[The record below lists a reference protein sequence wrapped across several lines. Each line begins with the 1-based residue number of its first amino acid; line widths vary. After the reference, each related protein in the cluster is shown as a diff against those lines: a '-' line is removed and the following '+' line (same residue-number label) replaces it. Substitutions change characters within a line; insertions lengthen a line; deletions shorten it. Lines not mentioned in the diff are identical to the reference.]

1 MHELTGPGY
10 NLNLYYLKTIN
21 NITYKIYLYLKY
33 LIRNAFIVDFLI
45 ITFVCNDK

>member
-21 NITYKIYLYLKY
+21 NITYEIYLHLKYY
-33 LIRNAFIVDFLI
+33 LIRNVFIVDFLI
-45 ITFVCNDK
+45 IT